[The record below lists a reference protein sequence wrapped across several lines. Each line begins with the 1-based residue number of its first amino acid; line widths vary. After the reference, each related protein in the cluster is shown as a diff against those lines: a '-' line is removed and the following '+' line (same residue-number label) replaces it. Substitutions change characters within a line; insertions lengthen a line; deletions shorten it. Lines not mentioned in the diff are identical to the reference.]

1 MVAAQAVRVQR
12 PSWANV
18 RTALGLL
25 LFCAALLAGQRLIV
39 SAQDTDKV
47 WVAARDLPA
56 GTTVSAEDLRAE
68 EVRLSDQLVGRY
80 LSADTVVEG
89 RSLSH
94 PVLAGEMVASSWLLD
109 ATSDDA
115 GRTMTID
122 FEGRGEATAG
132 IGIGD
137 HVDLIATF
145 DPGDVRSETVSV
157 VRGAEVV
164 ELIRT
169 QGLVEGSDV
178 VGLAI
183 AVPDELVGMVAFV
196 KNNAEVDIVG
206 VDSDSGSSEGW
217 SVTRESF

>member
-1 MVAAQAVRVQR
+1 MAVAQAVRVQR

-25 LFCAALLAGQRLIV
+25 LFCGALLAGQRLIV
-39 SAQDTDKV
+39 SAQDTAEV

-56 GTTVSAEDLRAE
+56 GTVVSAEDLRAE
-68 EVRLSDQLVGRY
+68 DVRLPDDLAGRY
-80 LSADTVVEG
+80 LAASTVVEG

-94 PVLAGEMVASSWLLD
+94 PVLAGEMLAGSWLLE
-109 ATSDDA
+109 ATQDG
-115 GRTMTID
+115 GRTISIS
-122 FEGRGEATAG
+122 FEGSAQAVSG

-145 DPGDVRSETVSV
+145 DPGDVASKTVPV

-164 ELIRT
+164 EVIKT

-178 VGLAI
+178 VGIAI
-183 AVPDELVGMVAFV
+183 AVPDELVGMVAFAT
-196 KNNAEVDIVG
+196 NNAEIDIIG
-206 VDSDSGSSEGW
+206 VDGGSGSSEDW
-217 SVTRESF
+217 TVTRKSF